1 MPIEGKLMSQFYY
14 FDQFGQ
20 FGTEGVAVEREEAMH
35 LPTCTCTDGVIRRKN
50 DG

>member
-1 MPIEGKLMSQFYY
+1 MPIEGKLMSQLYY

-20 FGTEGVAVEREEAMH
+20 SGTEGVAVEREEAMH
-35 LPTCTCTDGVIRRKN
+35 LPTCSDGVIRRKN